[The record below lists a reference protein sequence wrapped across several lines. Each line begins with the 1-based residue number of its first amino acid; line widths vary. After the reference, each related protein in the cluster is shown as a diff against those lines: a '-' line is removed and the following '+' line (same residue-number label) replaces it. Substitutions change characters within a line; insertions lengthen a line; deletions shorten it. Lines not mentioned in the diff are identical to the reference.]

1 MKQLFLAFALWPI
14 AAQAQQNTTPEPP
27 STSTE
32 TSTETSAEAP
42 AETSASTSDDEIVVV
57 VTPTKNPRRLSET
70 TTAITVISREQIEAR
85 KAFDVTDILRQVP
98 SLNLVQ
104 SGSRGKIANVF
115 LRGASPSQTLVLID
129 GLRVN
134 SPSFGAFDFG
144 TLPIDNIERIEV
156 LRGPQSGL
164 YGADAIGGVINIITR
179 RGVGPLRTGGRLEIG
194 NDGTN
199 RQTFSARGE
208 TGQNRIAFAATRL
221 NSNGIRQNDDYRNL
235 AASLRFDRAI
245 GTKSNLAFITRFEDA
260 KLGVPGQI
268 FGLDPN
274 ERADPRS
281 LFGSLQF
288 TRDGAKRRD
297 KISLGL
303 FDKDLR
309 DEDPTNTG
317 DTFFGSSRIRDKVQ
331 TLEAQSAFLL
341 GKHTLTAG
349 AELRRQRARISGE
362 SNFGPNNYEG
372 KTSTRAAFIQD
383 ELQTGKTSL
392 ALSGRYEDNSQFGN
406 DLNGRFSVARK
417 VAANS
422 RIKAAVGTGFQAP
435 TVDQLYSPFGGN
447 VNLQPVENTTFEIGL
462 EQDLPRGG
470 RAELNLYRSRFRNL
484 VGFDANFT
492 AINVDRARAEGLEV
506 SLNQPFGKGFRLV
519 ANGGLLSINSTQQR
533 NILRRPKYTA
543 AADLIYRK
551 GKAEFDLGV
560 ISRGRS
566 YDVGQTGA
574 AIFGGY
580 SRFDL
585 AASYGVR
592 DNVRVYARL
601 NNIFDRE
608 FQEIVGYPTPGRQF
622 VVGVQT
628 GIF

>member
-1 MKQLFLAFALWPI
+1 MKHLFLALALLPV
-14 AAQAQQNTTPEPP
+14 AANAQETSPA
-27 STSTE
+27 STSAE
-32 TSTETSAEAP
+32 TSTTS
-42 AETSASTSDDEIVVV
+42 SDDEIVVV

-70 TTAITVISREQIEAR
+70 TTAITVVSREQIEAR
-85 KAFDVTDILRQVP
+85 KAFDITDILRQVP

-115 LRGASPSQTLVLID
+115 LRGASPSQTLVQID
-129 GLRVN
+129 GQRVN

-208 TGQNRIAFAATRL
+208 TGQNRIAFSATRL
-221 NSNGIRQNDDYRNL
+221 DSNGIRQNDDYRNL

-260 KLGVPGQI
+260 KLGLAGQT
-268 FGLDPN
+268 FGFDPN
-274 ERADPRS
+274 EQADPRT

-288 TRDGAKRRD
+288 TRDGEKRRD

-309 DEDPTNTG
+309 DEDPTNVG

-331 TLEAQSAFLL
+331 TLEAQSAFLW

-349 AELRRQRARISGE
+349 AELRRQRARISGS

-383 ELQTGKTSL
+383 ELQSGKTSL
-392 ALSGRYEDNSQFGN
+392 ALSGRYEDNSQFGG

-422 RIKAAVGTGFQAP
+422 RLKVAVGTGFQAP

-447 VNLQPVENTTFEIGL
+447 ANLQPVENSTFEIGL

-492 AINVDRARAEGLEV
+492 AVNVDRAQAEGLEV
-506 SLNQPFGKGFRLV
+506 SLNQPFGKGFRFV

-543 AADLIYRK
+543 AADLIYRR
-551 GKAEFDLGV
+551 GKAEVDFGV

-592 DNVRVYARL
+592 DNLRVYARL
-601 NNIFDRE
+601 NNLFDRE
-608 FQEIVGYPTPGRQF
+608 FEEIVGYPAPGRQF
-622 VVGVQT
+622 VVGLQT